1 MTRRLFWRREPRE
14 AVRPRWTAALAA
26 RSRPVPLPTVLHL
39 DAAQPAPHVLASAT
53 GQPTPDGYHAD
64 RPPRTVNH
72 VGATED
78 FGDELHAMREDLA
91 HGAGSLDPDDIAWA
105 EAFAAAEAVIE
116 REAAEGRY
124 RLHKACD
131 AFAPGWRGEPPVP
144 VADFAEARKLATG
157 EMPACEVAT

>member
-1 MTRRLFWRREPRE
+1 MTRILFWRREPRE

-26 RSRPVPLPTVLHL
+26 RSRPVPLPTVLHV
-39 DAAQPAPHVLASAT
+39 DVAEPAPDVLASANRR
-53 GQPTPDGYHAD
+53 PTADGYHAN
-64 RPPRTVNH
+64 RPPRTVDH

-91 HGAGSLDPDDIAWA
+91 HDTGSLDPDDIEWV
-105 EAFAAAEAVIE
+105 EAFRAAEAVIE

-131 AFAPGWRGEPPVP
+131 AVAPGWRGEPRTPV
-144 VADFAEARKLATG
+144 DTIAELRELVG
-157 EMPACEVAT
+157 V